1 VTMPGTEAV
10 ESRGFIV
17 LARFD
22 ARTVLRETPGYTQGI
37 WRDGEV
43 GAESVG
49 RIVQLADAEGAEP
62 TVSHDPNARAEGS
75 HSPEPCA

>member
-1 VTMPGTEAV
+1 M
-10 ESRGFIV
+10 ESRELIV

-22 ARTVLRETPGYTQGI
+22 ARTVLRETPGDTQGI

-75 HSPEPCA
+75 HSPEPYA

>member
-1 VTMPGTEAV
+1 V

-17 LARFD
+17 LACFD
-22 ARTVLRETPGYTQGI
+22 GRTVLRETPGYTQGI

>member
-1 VTMPGTEAV
+1 V
-10 ESRGFIV
+10 ESRGLIV
-17 LARFD
+17 LAWFD
-22 ARTVLRETPGYTQGI
+22 ARTVLRETPGDTQGI
-37 WRDGEV
+37 WRDGEA

>member
-1 VTMPGTEAV
+1 MPGTEAV

-17 LARFD
+17 LACFD
-22 ARTVLRETPGYTQGI
+22 GRTVLRETPGYTQGI

>member
-1 VTMPGTEAV
+1 
-10 ESRGFIV
+10 
-17 LARFD
+17 LACFD
-22 ARTVLRETPGYTQGI
+22 GRTVLRETPGYTQGI

>member
-17 LARFD
+17 LACFD
-22 ARTVLRETPGYTQGI
+22 GRTVLRETPGYTQGI

-62 TVSHDPNARAEGS
+62 TVSYDPNARAEGS

>member
-1 VTMPGTEAV
+1 MPGTEAV
-10 ESRGFIV
+10 ESRGLIV
-17 LARFD
+17 LAWFD
-22 ARTVLRETPGYTQGI
+22 GRTVLRETPGDTQGI
-37 WRDGEV
+37 WRDAEA

-49 RIVQLADAEGAEP
+49 RLAQLADAEGAEP

>member
-1 VTMPGTEAV
+1 MPGTEAV
-10 ESRGFIV
+10 ESRGLIV

-22 ARTVLRETPGYTQGI
+22 ARTVLRETSGDTQGI
-37 WRDGEV
+37 WRDGEA

-49 RIVQLADAEGAEP
+49 RLAQLADAEGAEP
-62 TVSHDPNARAEGS
+62 TVGHEPNARAEGS

>member
-1 VTMPGTEAV
+1 MPGTEPV
-10 ESRGFIV
+10 ESRELIV
-17 LARFD
+17 LARSD
-22 ARTVLRETPGYTQGI
+22 ARTILRETPGDTQGI

-62 TVSHDPNARAEGS
+62 TVSHDPNARADGS
-75 HSPEPCA
+75 HSPEPYA

>member
-1 VTMPGTEAV
+1 MPRTEAV
-10 ESRGFIV
+10 ESRELIV

-22 ARTVLRETPGYTQGI
+22 ARTVLRETPGDNTQCI

-75 HSPEPCA
+75 HCPEPCA

>member
-1 VTMPGTEAV
+1 MPGTEAV
-10 ESRGFIV
+10 ESRELIV

-22 ARTVLRETPGYTQGI
+22 ARTVLRETPGDTQGI

-49 RIVQLADAEGAEP
+49 RIVQLADAEGAEL
-62 TVSHDPNARAEGS
+62 TVSHDPNARAKGS

>member
-1 VTMPGTEAV
+1 M
-10 ESRGFIV
+10 ESRGLIV

-22 ARTVLRETPGYTQGI
+22 ARTVLRETPGDTQGI
-37 WRDGEV
+37 WRDGEA

-49 RIVQLADAEGAEP
+49 RIVHLAGAEGAEP
-62 TVSHDPNARAEGS
+62 TVSNDPNARAEGS